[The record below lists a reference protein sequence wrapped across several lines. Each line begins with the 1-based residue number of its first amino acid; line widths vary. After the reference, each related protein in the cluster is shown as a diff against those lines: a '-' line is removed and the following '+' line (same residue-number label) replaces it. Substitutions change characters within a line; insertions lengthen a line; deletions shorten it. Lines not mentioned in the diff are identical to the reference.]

1 MSGMDMNYMLE
12 IYSLMLHVL
21 VKRGRFHMNE
31 KAGIAVIGGSGLYQI
46 DGVRIIEEITVD
58 TPWGAPSDTI
68 TITDMDGIKAAFLPR
83 HGRGHVR
90 LPHEINNR
98 ANIAALKMIGVEEII
113 SISAVGSLKEEIRP
127 LDFVLP
133 DQVIDRTKARPS
145 SFFGDGIAAHIP
157 FGDPFCHRLHEII
170 LPEAKEMG
178 LVMHANQTLICMEGP
193 AFSTRP
199 ESNLYRS
206 WGAGVINMSTLPE
219 AKLAREAEMC
229 YAVICM
235 STDYDC
241 WHEEEEDVTI
251 DMVIQNMNTNAD
263 NAKTL
268 IRRLVKRLGE
278 ERTCPCAS
286 ASRYAVITGPEKR
299 DPAAA
304 KRLKSIFPDYFLLE

>member
-1 MSGMDMNYMLE
+1 MN
-12 IYSLMLHVL
+12 
-21 VKRGRFHMNE
+21 K
-31 KAGIAVIGGSGLYQI
+31 KARVGIIGGSGLYQI
-46 DGVRIIEEITVD
+46 DGVKVIEEISID
-58 TPWGAPSDTI
+58 TPWGKPSDNI
-68 TITDMDGIKAAFLPR
+68 TVAEIGGVNAAFLPR

-133 DQVIDRTKARPS
+133 DQVIDRTKARES
-145 SFFGDGIAAHIP
+145 TFFGNGIAAHIP
-157 FGDPFCHRLHEII
+157 FADPFCSRLHEII
-170 LPEAKEMG
+170 LPAARGMN
-178 LVMHANQTLICMEGP
+178 LTMHTGQTLICMEGP
-193 AFSTRP
+193 AFSTRA
-199 ESNLYRS
+199 ESKMYRS

-251 DMVIQNMNTNAD
+251 DMVIQNMNTNAE
-263 NAKTL
+263 NARTL
-268 IRRLVKRLGE
+268 IKILVERLGQ
-278 ERTCPCAS
+278 ERTCPCRD
-286 ASRYAVITGPEKR
+286 ASRFAVITAPEKR
-299 DPAAA
+299 NPEQAA
-304 KRLKSIFPDYFLLE
+304 RLKSILPEYF

>member
-1 MSGMDMNYMLE
+1 M
-12 IYSLMLHVL
+12 
-21 VKRGRFHMNE
+21 E
-31 KAGIAVIGGSGLYQI
+31 KKARIGIIGGSGLYQI
-46 DGVRIIEEITVD
+46 DGVRVLEELVID
-58 TPWGAPSDTI
+58 TPWGAPSDII
-68 TITDMDGIKAAFLPR
+68 TIADMDGIHTAFLPR

-113 SISAVGSLKEEIRP
+113 SISAVGSLKQEIRP

-133 DQVIDRTKARPS
+133 DQVIDRTKGRES
-145 SFFGDGIAAHIP
+145 TFFGEGVAAHIP

-170 LPEAKEMG
+170 LPEARQMG
-178 LVMHANQTLICMEGP
+178 LVMHTGQTLICMEGP
-193 AFSTRP
+193 AFSTRA

-251 DMVIQNMNTNAD
+251 DIVIRNMNTNAD
-263 NAKTL
+263 NARNL
-268 IRRLVKRLGE
+268 IRRLVGRLGQ
-278 ERTCPCAS
+278 ERTCPCSS
-286 ASRYAVITGPEKR
+286 ASRYAVITAPEKR
-299 DPAAA
+299 DPSAVA
-304 KRLKSIFPDYFLLE
+304 KLKSILPDYF